1 VTTHRNLKP
10 HYAEPKGKSGPV
22 IVIPAPLSESDD
34 MQVDTFR
41 EPVEPRKCVR
51 HKWKLMPPRFLPD
64 GKLTG
69 PETICRRCNTIKDE
83 ARSRRGRTSRNRG
96 NALERWVNG
105 LLGISNRGKFGGPD
119 DGGGAGDWIS
129 VQTKSGNYF
138 PKLIDRWLRAVP
150 QRAGQMRGVVLV
162 ETPGAGTKRRA
173 LLVVD
178 LYEAAESWGIQGADP
193 YAVELAQ
200 RTK

>member
-1 VTTHRNLKP
+1 MTALTDSLD
-10 HYAEPKGKSGPV
+10 SD
-22 IVIPAPLSESDD
+22 SE
-34 MQVDTFR
+34 MQPNEFR
-41 EPVEPRKCVR
+41 EPVEPRPCRKHR
-51 HKWKLMPPRFLPD
+51 WGTNGKWAIESVDGVKIPRCDFC
-64 GKLTG
+64 GHV
-69 PETICRRCNTIKDE
+69 KDE

-178 LYEAAESWGIQGADP
+178 LYEAAESWGVQPADP
-193 YAVELAQ
+193 YTVELAR
-200 RTK
+200 RTQE

>member
-1 VTTHRNLKP
+1 
-10 HYAEPKGKSGPV
+10 V
-22 IVIPAPLSESDD
+22 IDSLDSDSD
-34 MQVDTFR
+34 MQPNEFR
-41 EPVEPRKCVR
+41 EPVEPRPCRR
-51 HKWKLMPPRFLPD
+51 HKWMTVIDATSSF
-64 GKLTG
+64 GGLTV
-69 PETICRRCNTIKDE
+69 CRLCRKPKDE
-83 ARSRRGRTSRNRG
+83 ERSRRGRTSRNRG

-178 LYEAAESWGIQGADP
+178 HG
-193 YAVELAQ
+193 
-200 RTK
+200 

>member
-1 VTTHRNLKP
+1 VTLLDQ
-10 HYAEPKGKSGPV
+10 SGDYD
-22 IVIPAPLSESDD
+22 SDAD
-34 MQVDTFR
+34 MQPNEFR

-51 HKWKLMPPRFLPD
+51 HRWVIENVGFGNQRSVCF
-64 GKLTG
+64 T
-69 PETICRRCNTIKDE
+69 CNKPKDE

-200 RTK
+200 RTGKP